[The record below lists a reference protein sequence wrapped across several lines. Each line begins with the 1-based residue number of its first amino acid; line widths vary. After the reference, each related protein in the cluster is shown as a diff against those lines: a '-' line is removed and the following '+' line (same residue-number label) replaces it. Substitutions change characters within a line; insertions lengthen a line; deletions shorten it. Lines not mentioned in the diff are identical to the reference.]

1 VCKQR
6 SIAWR
11 NKAISEITMP
21 KKILLLDGH
30 SLAYRAFYG
39 LPLYDQSGRPRFST
53 SRGEFTN
60 ATYGFATMLFK
71 VWNDEQPAYIAV
83 AFDKGRTFRDDMY
96 AEYKATRAKMP
107 DELAPQIERIMQ
119 LVEAF
124 GIPAITAE
132 NYEADDILGTLAKRA
147 ARDGLEAIIV
157 TGDSDAFQ
165 LIEPGIKVFTS
176 GRMWQD
182 TALYDEAAIKERYG
196 LDPQQLID
204 FKALKGDTS
213 DNVPGVKGIGEKSA
227 TQLLQNFGTVENIY
241 ARLDDVT
248 PTRAKS
254 ALAADRDMA
263 FLSKD
268 LVTIRTNVPLAI
280 TWDACAVHSY
290 NRARVEALFD
300 ELEFKTLRN
309 RLPGS
314 ADRAEPAPAV
324 KPRQITMFGE
334 EAPHAVGPERQD
346 QGTEKRAAAG
356 VDISKTVVVDDEA
369 ALKSLLSVLKTAEI
383 IAFDTETTGTDPLLS
398 DLVGISL
405 SVHAGEGYY
414 IPIGHTAGRQ
424 LPREKVMRAL
434 QPIFEDDTRP
444 KVGHNAKYDMAVLQ
458 AAGSRVRGLK
468 YDTMLGAFL
477 IEPGSPIG
485 LKKLAQAQLQI
496 GMTEIAEL
504 IGSGKK
510 QITMAQVAVAEA
522 AAYAAAD
529 ADVTLR
535 LMRVQEPKLNELGLR
550 KLLDTVDM
558 PLVPV
563 LLDMELAGVKID
575 AAFLGEMSERFA
587 ARLQEIEQAVYQL
600 VGYEFNLNSPAQ
612 LGEALFGRLAL
623 KAPGERKT
631 STGKVS
637 VAADVLESMQ
647 GLHPVIDLILEQRQL
662 SKIKGTY
669 LDALPKLVNPKTGR
683 VHTSFNQ
690 TGAVSGRIASQDP
703 NLQNI
708 PIRTELGREVRR
720 AFVVEK
726 GNVMIA
732 ADYSQ
737 VELRIAAHLAN
748 DPGLRAAFAAG
759 QDIHRATAAQVLS
772 IPLDQVTSDQRSFAK
787 RVNFGLLYGMGTQSL
802 AQQAGISMKE
812 AQQFVDAYFAGF
824 PHIKRYI
831 EETKRRAKVDGYVE
845 TLLGR
850 RRYFPILQ
858 TQTRDARTNIM
869 QRTAEREAIN
879 HPIQGTAADIIKIAM
894 INIHAELAKRKL
906 KAQMIL
912 QVHDELILEAP
923 KREVDEVEA
932 LVRELM
938 ENAYQINPPLRVE
951 VGVGANW
958 DAVK

>member
-1 VCKQR
+1 
-6 SIAWR
+6 
-11 NKAISEITMP
+11 M

-53 SRGEFTN
+53 GNGEFTN
-60 ATYGFATMLFK
+60 AVYGFASMLFK
-71 VWNDEQPAYIAV
+71 VWNDEKPDYIAA
-83 AFDKGRTFRDDMY
+83 AFDKGRTFRDDKF
-96 AEYKATRAKMP
+96 ADYKATRAKMP
-107 DELAPQIERIMQ
+107 DELVPQIDRIMQ
-119 LVEAF
+119 LVQAF

-132 NYEADDILGTLAKRA
+132 GYEADDILGTLAKRA
-147 ARDGLEAIIV
+147 ARDDLEAIIV

-165 LIEPGIKVFTS
+165 LIEPNIKVFTS
-176 GRMWQD
+176 GRMYQD
-182 TALYDEAAIKERYG
+182 TLTYDEALIKERFG
-196 LDPQQLID
+196 LTPQQLID

-213 DNVPGVKGIGEKSA
+213 DNVPGVKGIGEKGA
-227 TQLLQNFGTVENIY
+227 TQLLQQYGSVENIY
-241 ARLDDVT
+241 DHLPEVT
-248 PTRAKS
+248 PARAKS
-254 ALAADRDMA
+254 ALEANRDMA

-268 LVTIRTNVPLAI
+268 LVTIRTDVPI
-280 TWDACAVHSY
+280 DVTWQDCAVHTY
-290 NRARVEALFD
+290 NRAQVEALFD
-300 ELEFKTLRN
+300 ELEFKALRN

-314 ADRAEPAPAV
+314 SEVRGEAAAQATAH
-324 KPRQITMFGE
+324 QIAMFGE
-334 EAPHAVGPERQD
+334 TEAPQKAGARQPVAID
-346 QGTEKRAAAG
+346 RPSITNA
-356 VDISKTVVVDDEA
+356 SVVDDER
-369 ALKSLLSVLKTAEI
+369 ALKSLVSELKKADD
-383 IAFDTETTGTDPLLS
+383 IAFDTETTGTDPLLAE
-398 DLVGISL
+398 LVGISL
-405 SVHAGEGYY
+405 SVREGEGYY
-414 IPIGHTAGRQ
+414 IPIGHAEGKQ
-424 LPREKVMRAL
+424 LPLEKIVQAL
-434 QPIFEDDTRP
+434 KPIFESEKLA
-444 KVGHNAKYDMAVLQ
+444 KVGHNAKYDMAVLHE
-458 AAGSRVRGLK
+458 AGFEVRGLK
-468 YDTMLGAFL
+468 FDTMLGAFL
-477 IEPGSPIG
+477 IEPGAAIG
-485 LKKLAQAQLQI
+485 LKKLAKALLSI
-496 GMTEIAEL
+496 DMTEINEL
-504 IGSGKK
+504 IGTGKK
-510 QITMAQVAVAEA
+510 QITMAQVPIAAVAP
-522 AAYAAAD
+522 YAAAD

-535 LMRVQEPKLNELGLR
+535 LLRVQQPRLAELGLR
-550 KLLDTVDM
+550 KLLDAVDM

-575 AAFLGEMSERFA
+575 AAFLGEMSQRFDV
-587 ARLQEIEQAVYQL
+587 RLKEIEKEVYQL

-612 LGEALFGRLAL
+612 LGDALFGKLAL

-647 GLHPVIDLILEQRQL
+647 GMHPVIDFILEQRQL

-708 PIRTELGREVRR
+708 PIRTDLGREVRR
-720 AFVVEK
+720 AFIVEK

-737 VELRIAAHLAN
+737 VELRIAAHIAN

-759 QDIHRATAAQVLS
+759 QDIHRATAAKVLS

-812 AQQFVDAYFAGF
+812 AQRFVDAYFAGF
-824 PHIKRYI
+824 PNIKTYI
-831 EETKRRAKVDGYVE
+831 DETKRRAKGDGYVE

-894 INIHAELAKRKL
+894 INIHAELIRRQL
-906 KAQMIL
+906 KARLIL

-923 KREVDEVEA
+923 KQEADEVEA
-932 LVRELM
+932 LVLELM
-938 ENAYQINPPLRVE
+938 ESAYQLDPPLKVE
-951 VGVGANW
+951 VGMGQNW
-958 DAVK
+958 DAAK

>member
-1 VCKQR
+1 
-6 SIAWR
+6 
-11 NKAISEITMP
+11 MP

-39 LPLYDQSGRPRFST
+39 LPLYDQGGRPRFST
-53 SRGEFTN
+53 SSGEFTN
-60 ATYGFATMLFK
+60 AVYGFATMLIK
-71 VWNDEQPAYIAV
+71 VWNDEQPDYIAC

-96 AEYKATRAKMP
+96 AEYKGTRAKMP
-107 DELAPQIERIMQ
+107 DELVPQIDRIMQ
-119 LVEAF
+119 LVQAF
-124 GIPAITAE
+124 GLPAITAE
-132 NYEADDILGTLAKRA
+132 GFEADDILGTLAKRA

-165 LIEPGIKVFTS
+165 LIEPNIKVFTS

-182 TALYDEAAIKERYG
+182 TSLVDVATVKERYG
-196 LDPQQLID
+196 MEPQQLID

-213 DNVPGVKGIGEKSA
+213 DNVPGVKGIGEKTA
-227 TQLLQNFGTVENIY
+227 TQLIQQYGSVENIY
-241 ARLDDVT
+241 EHLAEVT
-248 PTRAKS
+248 PARAKS
-254 ALAADRDMA
+254 ALEANREMA

-268 LVTIRTNVPLAI
+268 LVTIRTQVDIPV
-280 TWDACAVHSY
+280 TWQECEVHSY
-290 NRARVEALFD
+290 NRTQVEALFD
-300 ELEFKTLRN
+300 QLEFKTLRN

-314 ADRAEPAPAV
+314 SEAKVETPPTKAQ
-324 KPRQITMFGE
+324 QISMFGE
-334 EAPHAVGPERQD
+334 GD
-346 QGTEKRAAAG
+346 AAL
-356 VDISKTVVVDDEA
+356 EA
-369 ALKSLLSVLKTAEI
+369 ASAPISRAPAIVKPKESVTNTIIVDTEATLKVLIKDLKQADL
-383 IAFDTETTGTDPLLS
+383 IAFDTETTGTDPLLAE
-398 DLVGISL
+398 LVGISL
-405 SVHAGEGYY
+405 SIEEGEGFY
-414 IPIGHTAGRQ
+414 IPVGHAVGQQ
-424 LPREKVMRAL
+424 LSPEKVVSAL
-434 QPIFEDDTRP
+434 KPIFENEKLP
-444 KVGHNAKYDMAVLQ
+444 KVGHNAKYDMAVLHE
-458 AAGSRVRGLK
+458 AGIEVRGLR

-477 IEPGSPIG
+477 IEPGSAIG
-485 LKKLAQAQLQI
+485 LKKLAKAQLHI
-496 GMTEIAEL
+496 EMTEIEEL
-504 IGSGKK
+504 IGTGKK
-510 QITMAQVAVAEA
+510 QITMAQVPIADA
-522 AAYAAAD
+522 APYAAAD
-529 ADVTLR
+529 ADLTLR
-535 LMRVQEPKLNELGLR
+535 LFHLQEPKLNELGLR
-550 KLLDTVDM
+550 KLLDTVDI

-563 LLDMELAGVKID
+563 LLSMELAGVKID
-575 AAFLGEMSERFA
+575 AAFLGDMSQRFEVRLKDIER
-587 ARLQEIEQAVYQL
+587 EVYQL

-612 LGEALFGRLAL
+612 LGEALFGKLGL

-647 GLHPVIDLILEQRQL
+647 GLHPVIDLILENRQL
-662 SKIKGTY
+662 SKLKGTY

-720 AFVVEK
+720 AFIVEP

-737 VELRIAAHLAN
+737 VELRIAAHIAN
-748 DPGLRAAFAAG
+748 DPGLRAAFAAE
-759 QDIHRATAAQVLS
+759 QDIHRATAAKVLNV
-772 IPLDQVTSDQRSFAK
+772 PLDQVTSDQRSFAK

-824 PHIKRYI
+824 PNIRKYI
-831 EETKRRAKVDGYVE
+831 DETKRTAKEVGYVE

-858 TQTRDARTNIM
+858 TATRDPRTNIM
-869 QRTAEREAIN
+869 QRSAEREAIN

-894 INIHAELAKRKL
+894 INIQRELARQKL
-906 KAQMIL
+906 KARLIL

-923 KREVDEVEA
+923 EKEKDAVEA

-938 ENAYQINPPLRVE
+938 ENAYALDPALKVE
-951 VGVGANW
+951 IGAGQNW
-958 DAVK
+958 DEVK

>member
-1 VCKQR
+1 
-6 SIAWR
+6 
-11 NKAISEITMP
+11 MP

-39 LPLYDQSGRPRFST
+39 LPLYDQGGRPRFST
-53 SRGEFTN
+53 SSGEFTN
-60 ATYGFATMLFK
+60 AVYGFATMLIK
-71 VWNDEQPAYIAV
+71 VWNDEQPDYIAC

-96 AEYKATRAKMP
+96 AEYKGTRAKMP
-107 DELAPQIERIMQ
+107 DELVPQIDRIMQ
-119 LVEAF
+119 LVQAF
-124 GIPAITAE
+124 GLPAITAE
-132 NYEADDILGTLAKRA
+132 GFEADDILGTLAKRA

-165 LIEPGIKVFTS
+165 LIEPNIKVFTS

-182 TALYDEAAIKERYG
+182 TSLVDVATVKERYG
-196 LDPQQLID
+196 MEPQQLID

-213 DNVPGVKGIGEKSA
+213 DNVPGVKGIGEKTA
-227 TQLLQNFGTVENIY
+227 TQLIQQYGSVENIY
-241 ARLDDVT
+241 EHLAEVT
-248 PTRAKS
+248 PARAKS
-254 ALAADRDMA
+254 ALEANREMA

-268 LVTIRTNVPLAI
+268 LVTIRTQVDIPV
-280 TWDACAVHSY
+280 TWQECEVHSY
-290 NRARVEALFD
+290 NRTQVEALFD
-300 ELEFKTLRN
+300 QLEFKTLRN

-314 ADRAEPAPAV
+314 SEAKVETPPTKAQ
-324 KPRQITMFGE
+324 QISMFGE
-334 EAPHAVGPERQD
+334 GD
-346 QGTEKRAAAG
+346 AAL
-356 VDISKTVVVDDEA
+356 EA
-369 ALKSLLSVLKTAEI
+369 ASAPISRAPAIVKPKESVTNTIIVDTEATLKVLIKDLKQADL
-383 IAFDTETTGTDPLLS
+383 IAFDTETTGTDPLLAE
-398 DLVGISL
+398 LVGISL
-405 SVHAGEGYY
+405 SIEEGEGFY
-414 IPIGHTAGRQ
+414 IPVGHAVGQQ
-424 LPREKVMRAL
+424 LSPEKVVSAL
-434 QPIFEDDTRP
+434 KPIFENEKLP
-444 KVGHNAKYDMAVLQ
+444 KVGHNAKYDMAVLHE
-458 AAGSRVRGLK
+458 AGIEVRGLR

-477 IEPGSPIG
+477 IEPGSAIG
-485 LKKLAQAQLQI
+485 LKKLAKAQLHI
-496 GMTEIAEL
+496 EMTEIEEL
-504 IGSGKK
+504 IGTGKK
-510 QITMAQVAVAEA
+510 QITMAQVPIADA
-522 AAYAAAD
+522 APYAAAD
-529 ADVTLR
+529 ADLTLR
-535 LMRVQEPKLNELGLR
+535 LFHLQEPKLNELGLR
-550 KLLDTVDM
+550 KLLDTVDI

-563 LLDMELAGVKID
+563 LLSMELAGVKID
-575 AAFLGEMSERFA
+575 AAFLGDMSQRFEVRLKDIER
-587 ARLQEIEQAVYQL
+587 EVYQL

-612 LGEALFGRLAL
+612 LGEALFGKLGL

-647 GLHPVIDLILEQRQL
+647 GLHPVIDLILENRQL
-662 SKIKGTY
+662 SKLKGTY

-720 AFVVEK
+720 AFIVEP

-737 VELRIAAHLAN
+737 VELRIAAHIAN

-759 QDIHRATAAQVLS
+759 QDIHRATAAKVLNV
-772 IPLDQVTSDQRSFAK
+772 PLDQVTSDQRSFAK

-824 PHIKRYI
+824 PNIRKYI
-831 EETKRRAKVDGYVE
+831 DETKRTAKEVGYVE

-858 TQTRDARTNIM
+858 TATRDPRTNIM
-869 QRTAEREAIN
+869 QRSAEREAIN

-894 INIHAELAKRKL
+894 INIQRELARQKL
-906 KAQMIL
+906 KARLIL

-923 KREVDEVEA
+923 EKEKDAVEA

-938 ENAYQINPPLRVE
+938 ENAYALDPALKVE
-951 VGVGANW
+951 IGAGQNW
-958 DAVK
+958 DEVK

>member
-1 VCKQR
+1 
-6 SIAWR
+6 
-11 NKAISEITMP
+11 MP

-30 SLAYRAFYG
+30 SLAYRAFFG
-39 LPLYDQSGRPRFST
+39 LPLYDQGGRPRFST
-53 SRGEFTN
+53 SSGEFTN
-60 ATYGFATMLFK
+60 AVYGFATMLIK
-71 VWNDEQPAYIAV
+71 VWNDEQPDYIAC
-83 AFDKGRTFRDDMY
+83 AFDKGRTFRDDLY
-96 AEYKATRAKMP
+96 AEYKGTRAKMP
-107 DELAPQIERIMQ
+107 DELVPQIDRIMQ
-119 LVEAF
+119 LVQAF
-124 GIPAITAE
+124 GLPAITAE
-132 NYEADDILGTLAKRA
+132 GFEADDILGTLAKRA

-165 LIEPGIKVFTS
+165 LIEPTIKVFTS

-182 TALYDEAAIKERYG
+182 TSLVDVATVKERYG
-196 LDPQQLID
+196 MEPQQLID

-213 DNVPGVKGIGEKSA
+213 DNVPGVKGIGEKTA
-227 TQLLQNFGTVENIY
+227 TQLIQQYGSVENIY
-241 ARLDDVT
+241 EHLAEVT
-248 PTRAKS
+248 PARAKS
-254 ALAADRDMA
+254 ALEANREMA

-268 LVTIRTNVPLAI
+268 LVTIRTQVDIPV
-280 TWDACAVHSY
+280 TWQECAVHSY
-290 NRARVEALFD
+290 NRTQVETLFD
-300 ELEFKTLRN
+300 QLEFKTLRN

-314 ADRAEPAPAV
+314 SEARVETPSSKAQ
-324 KPRQITMFGE
+324 QISMFGE
-334 EAPHAVGPERQD
+334 EAAQPIS
-346 QGTEKRAAAG
+346 RAPAI
-356 VDISKTVVVDDEA
+356 VKLRESVTTTIVVDDEA
-369 ALKSLLSVLKTAEI
+369 ALKALVAELKQADI
-383 IAFDTETTGTDPLLS
+383 IAFDTETTGTDPLLA

-405 SVHAGEGYY
+405 SVKEGEGFY
-414 IPIGHTAGRQ
+414 IPIGHAAGQQ
-424 LPREKVMRAL
+424 LSREKIVSAL
-434 QPIFEDDTRP
+434 KPLFEDEQRP
-444 KVGHNAKYDMAVLQ
+444 KVGHNAKYDMAVLHE
-458 AAGSRVRGLK
+458 AGIEVRGLR

-477 IEPGSPIG
+477 IEPGSAIG
-485 LKKLAQAQLQI
+485 LKKLAKAQLQI
-496 GMTEIAEL
+496 EMTEIAEL
-504 IGSGKK
+504 IGTGKK
-510 QITMAQVAVAEA
+510 QITMAQVPIADA
-522 AAYAAAD
+522 APYAAAD
-529 ADVTLR
+529 ADLTLR
-535 LMRVQEPKLNELGLR
+535 LLHAQEPKLNELGLR
-550 KLLDTVDM
+550 KLLDTVDI

-563 LLDMELAGVKID
+563 LLSMELAGVKID
-575 AAFLGEMSERFA
+575 AAFLGEMSQRFEVRLKDIERD
-587 ARLQEIEQAVYQL
+587 VYQL

-612 LGEALFGRLAL
+612 LGEALFGKLGL

-647 GLHPVIDLILEQRQL
+647 GLHPVIDLILENRQL
-662 SKIKGTY
+662 SKLKGTY

-720 AFVVEK
+720 AFIVEP

-737 VELRIAAHLAN
+737 VELRIAAHIAN

-759 QDIHRATAAQVLS
+759 QDIHRATAAKVLN

-824 PHIKRYI
+824 PNIRKYI
-831 EETKRRAKVDGYVE
+831 DDTKRTAKDIGYVE

-858 TQTRDARTNIM
+858 TATRDPRTNIM
-869 QRTAEREAIN
+869 QRSAEREAIN

-894 INIHAELAKRKL
+894 INIQRELAKQKL
-906 KAQMIL
+906 KARLIL

-923 KREVDEVEA
+923 KKEKDAVEA

-938 ENAYQINPPLRVE
+938 ENAYALDPALKVE
-951 VGVGANW
+951 VGMGPNW

>member
-1 VCKQR
+1 MSR
-6 SIAWR
+6 
-11 NKAISEITMP
+11 
-21 KKILLLDGH
+21 KILLLDGH

-53 SRGEFTN
+53 GNGEFTN
-60 ATYGFATMLFK
+60 AVYGFASMLFK
-71 VWNDEQPAYIAV
+71 VWNDEKPDYIAA
-83 AFDKGRTFRDDMY
+83 AFDKGRTFRDDKF
-96 AEYKATRAKMP
+96 ADYKATRAKMP
-107 DELAPQIERIMQ
+107 DELVPQIDRIMQ
-119 LVEAF
+119 LVQAF

-132 NYEADDILGTLAKRA
+132 GYEADDILGTLAKRA
-147 ARDGLEAIIV
+147 ARDDLEAIIV

-165 LIEPGIKVFTS
+165 LIEPNIKVFTS
-176 GRMWQD
+176 GRMYQD
-182 TALYDEAAIKERYG
+182 TLTYDEALIKERFG
-196 LDPQQLID
+196 LTPQQLID

-213 DNVPGVKGIGEKSA
+213 DNVPGVKGIGEKGA
-227 TQLLQNFGTVENIY
+227 TQLLQQYGSVENIY
-241 ARLDDVT
+241 DHLPEVT
-248 PTRAKS
+248 PARAKS
-254 ALAADRDMA
+254 ALEANRDMA

-268 LVTIRTNVPLAI
+268 LVTIRTDVPI
-280 TWDACAVHSY
+280 DVTWQDCAVHTY
-290 NRARVEALFD
+290 NRAQVEALFD
-300 ELEFKTLRN
+300 ELEFKALRN

-314 ADRAEPAPAV
+314 SEVRGEAAAQATAH
-324 KPRQITMFGE
+324 QIAMFGE
-334 EAPHAVGPERQD
+334 TEAPQKAGARQPVAID
-346 QGTEKRAAAG
+346 RPSITNA
-356 VDISKTVVVDDEA
+356 SVVDDER
-369 ALKSLLSVLKTAEI
+369 ALKSLVSELKKADD
-383 IAFDTETTGTDPLLS
+383 IAFDTETTGTDPLLAE
-398 DLVGISL
+398 LVGISL
-405 SVHAGEGYY
+405 SVREGEGYY
-414 IPIGHTAGRQ
+414 IPIGHAEGKQ
-424 LPREKVMRAL
+424 LPLEKIVQAL
-434 QPIFEDDTRP
+434 KPIFESEKLA
-444 KVGHNAKYDMAVLQ
+444 KVGHNAKYDMAVLHE
-458 AAGSRVRGLK
+458 AGFEVRGLK
-468 YDTMLGAFL
+468 FDTMLGAFL
-477 IEPGSPIG
+477 IEPGAAIG
-485 LKKLAQAQLQI
+485 LKKLAKSQLSI
-496 GMTEIAEL
+496 DMTEIDEL
-504 IGSGKK
+504 IGTGKK
-510 QITMAQVAVAEA
+510 QITMAQVPIAAV

-535 LMRVQEPKLNELGLR
+535 LLRVQQPRLAELGLR
-550 KLLDTVDM
+550 KLLDAVDM

-575 AAFLGEMSERFA
+575 AAFLGEMSQRFDV
-587 ARLQEIEQAVYQL
+587 RLKEIEKEVYQL

-612 LGEALFGRLAL
+612 LGDALFGKLTL

-647 GLHPVIDLILEQRQL
+647 GMHPVIDFILEQRQL

-708 PIRTELGREVRR
+708 PIRTDLGREVRR
-720 AFVVEK
+720 AFIVEK

-737 VELRIAAHLAN
+737 VELRIAAHIAN

-759 QDIHRATAAQVLS
+759 QDIHRATAAKVLS

-812 AQQFVDAYFAGF
+812 AQRFVDAYFAGF
-824 PHIKRYI
+824 PNIKTYI
-831 EETKRRAKVDGYVE
+831 DETKRRAKGDGYVE

-894 INIHAELAKRKL
+894 INIHAELIRRQL
-906 KAQMIL
+906 KARLIL

-923 KREVDEVEA
+923 KQEADEVEA

-938 ENAYQINPPLRVE
+938 ESAYQLDPPLKVE
-951 VGVGANW
+951 VGMGQNW